1 MMSSIHVLFVYTVTC
16 YDRWRT
22 LSVHVTITERGD
34 DVESLS
40 KDLKSFLYELRIPAD
55 VAVVTM
61 VSDSKAYITVIWL
74 VSLSITAFQSL
85 YIIMCM

>member
-1 MMSSIHVLFVYTVTC
+1 ML
-16 YDRWRT
+16 RWCT

-61 VSDSKAYITVIWL
+61 VSDSKAYITVI
-74 VSLSITAFQSL
+74 
-85 YIIMCM
+85 